1 MVEQDHII
9 NKKVNHLLG
18 HHVTNAARNMHRT
31 LQQNFKKAG
40 YAITAEQWIVLVWLF
55 GKDGRTQQQLC
66 DLTFKDKPGITRIL
80 GNLEAGRLI
89 TRIVDP
95 NDGRTKRVFLT
106 RECKKMEEHLLKI
119 AEQTVAQATKGI
131 PEKDVAFCRDVL
143 NKIMN
148 NLQ

>member
-1 MVEQDHII
+1 M

-31 LQQNFKKAG
+31 LQQNFKKGG
-40 YAITAEQWIVLVWLF
+40 YSITAEQWIVLVWLF
-55 GKDGRTQQQLC
+55 DQDGRSQQELC
-66 DLTFKDKPGITRIL
+66 DLTFKDKPGMTRIL
-80 GNLEAGRLI
+80 GNLEAAKLI
-89 TRIVDP
+89 TRIGDP

-106 RECKKMEEHLLKI
+106 RECKKMEERLLEI

-131 PEKDVAFCRDVL
+131 PEKDVAFCREIL

-148 NLQ
+148 NLP